1 MSVFYRKYQ
10 NKNRQSVAYGK
21 WFARAVT
28 IGKTIN
34 IDELAKHMSEH
45 NTPYS
50 KGAIKGVLTDMIG
63 CVRELML
70 EGKAVK
76 LEGLAIF
83 SAGIKTKKN
92 GAPTSAEFST
102 TKHIDSVYMRARAT
116 GEFTRQE
123 LTKAG
128 NVTELPKNYTDYHEE
143 DDEPQNPSGGSG
155 SQSGSGTGSVTP
167 SGNGSSQSG
176 GDNGGSQNGGNSDSG
191 NTNGGSQS
199 GNSGSGSNT
208 GDSTGGNTSGDG
220 QQSTYNLTI
229 ARSGSGTSTVTD
241 DSENVITGQRSF
253 APGTNLN
260 IEIVPA
266 EGQVPTATING
277 SSIELTENDG
287 TYTGSFQMPAQVSV
301 LELNSGSNGGDDYDP
316 HNPIDSGN

>member
-92 GAPTSAEFST
+92 GAPTSADFST

-143 DDEPQNPSGGSG
+143 DEDNEPQNPSGGSG
-155 SQSGSGTGSVTP
+155 SQNSGSQSQGGSQNNGSDNGSVN
-167 SGNGSSQSG
+167 SGNGS
-176 GDNGGSQNGGNSDSG
+176 
-191 NTNGGSQS
+191 
-199 GNSGSGSNT
+199 
-208 GDSTGGNTSGDG
+208 
-220 QQSTYNLTI
+220 
-229 ARSGSGTSTVTD
+229 
-241 DSENVITGQRSF
+241 
-253 APGTNLN
+253 
-260 IEIVPA
+260 
-266 EGQVPTATING
+266 G
-277 SSIELTENDG
+277 SS
-287 TYTGSFQMPAQVSV
+287 V
-301 LELNSGSNGGDDYDP
+301 
-316 HNPIDSGN
+316 

>member
-128 NVTELPKNYTDYHEE
+128 NVTELPKNFTDYKEDE
-143 DDEPQNPSGGSG
+143 DDESTEGGGSQSSGSQTGGGSQSGGSDNSG
-155 SQSGSGTGSVTP
+155 SQSGDNTQTGDNTG
-167 SGNGSSQSG
+167 GNSQSG
-176 GDNGGSQNGGNSDSG
+176 DNQGGGGNSSITPG
-191 NTNGGSQS
+191 E
-199 GNSGSGSNT
+199 
-208 GDSTGGNTSGDG
+208 GD
-220 QQSTYNLTI
+220 
-229 ARSGSGTSTVTD
+229 
-241 DSENVITGQRSF
+241 
-253 APGTNLN
+253 
-260 IEIVPA
+260 
-266 EGQVPTATING
+266 
-277 SSIELTENDG
+277 
-287 TYTGSFQMPAQVSV
+287 
-301 LELNSGSNGGDDYDP
+301 
-316 HNPIDSGN
+316 

>member
-70 EGKAVK
+70 EGKAVQ

-128 NVTELPKNYTDYHEE
+128 NVTELPKNFTDYHEE
-143 DDEPQNPSGGSG
+143 DDEPQNPSGGST
-155 SQSGSGTGSVTP
+155 SGGNTGG
-167 SGNGSSQSG
+167 GNTGSG
-176 GDNGGSQNGGNSDSG
+176 GDNGG
-191 NTNGGSQS
+191 
-199 GNSGSGSNT
+199 
-208 GDSTGGNTSGDG
+208 GDG
-220 QQSTYNLTI
+220 
-229 ARSGSGTSTVTD
+229 D
-241 DSENVITGQRSF
+241 DDLDKG
-253 APGTNLN
+253 
-260 IEIVPA
+260 
-266 EGQVPTATING
+266 
-277 SSIELTENDG
+277 
-287 TYTGSFQMPAQVSV
+287 
-301 LELNSGSNGGDDYDP
+301 
-316 HNPIDSGN
+316 

>member
-63 CVRELML
+63 CIRELML

-92 GAPTSAEFST
+92 GAPTSADFST
-102 TKHIDSVYMRARAT
+102 TKHIASVYMRARAT

-128 NVTELPKNYTDYHEE
+128 NVTELPKNFTDYHEE
-143 DDEPQNPSGGSG
+143 DDEPQNPSGGSTSG
-155 SQSGSGTGSVTP
+155 GNTGGGNTGSGNTG
-167 SGNGSSQSG
+167 SG
-176 GDNGGSQNGGNSDSG
+176 GDNGG
-191 NTNGGSQS
+191 
-199 GNSGSGSNT
+199 
-208 GDSTGGNTSGDG
+208 GDG
-220 QQSTYNLTI
+220 
-229 ARSGSGTSTVTD
+229 D
-241 DSENVITGQRSF
+241 DDLDKG
-253 APGTNLN
+253 
-260 IEIVPA
+260 
-266 EGQVPTATING
+266 
-277 SSIELTENDG
+277 
-287 TYTGSFQMPAQVSV
+287 
-301 LELNSGSNGGDDYDP
+301 
-316 HNPIDSGN
+316 

>member
-10 NKNRQSVAYGK
+10 NKNQYSAAYGK

-128 NVTELPKNYTDYHEE
+128 NVTELPKNFTDYHEE

-176 GDNGGSQNGGNSDSG
+176 GDNGGSQNGGNQTASVAAPTIGGDAVFDGSTIVTMSG
-191 NTNGGSQS
+191 PEGAEIHYTTNGV
-199 GNSGSGSNT
+199 NPT
-208 GDSTGGNTSGDG
+208 AESTLYAEPFSL
-220 QQSTYNLTI
+220 SH
-229 ARSGSGTSTVTD
+229 TSTVKAIAIKNGVSSAVTTKYFT
-241 DSENVITGQRSF
+241 ERSDW
-253 APGTNLN
+253 
-260 IEIVPA
+260 
-266 EGQVPTATING
+266 EGDMN
-277 SSIELTENDG
+277 
-287 TYTGSFQMPAQVSV
+287 
-301 LELNSGSNGGDDYDP
+301 
-316 HNPIDSGN
+316 

>member
-10 NKNRQSVAYGK
+10 NKNPKSVAFNK

-92 GAPTSAEFST
+92 GAPTSADFST

-128 NVTELPKNYTDYHEE
+128 NVTELPKNFTDYHEE
-143 DDEPQNPSGGSG
+143 DDEPQNGGS
-155 SQSGSGTGSVTP
+155 T
-167 SGNGSSQSG
+167 
-176 GDNGGSQNGGNSDSG
+176 GDNTGGGSQNSGSTGDNTGGGSTTGDNGDRDPDGGTNSD
-191 NTNGGSQS
+191 
-199 GNSGSGSNT
+199 
-208 GDSTGGNTSGDG
+208 
-220 QQSTYNLTI
+220 
-229 ARSGSGTSTVTD
+229 
-241 DSENVITGQRSF
+241 E
-253 APGTNLN
+253 
-260 IEIVPA
+260 
-266 EGQVPTATING
+266 
-277 SSIELTENDG
+277 
-287 TYTGSFQMPAQVSV
+287 
-301 LELNSGSNGGDDYDP
+301 
-316 HNPIDSGN
+316 

>member
-10 NKNRQSVAYGK
+10 NKNSHSVSYGK

-28 IGKTIN
+28 LGKTIN
-34 IDELAKHMSEH
+34 VDELAKHMSEH

-63 CVRELML
+63 CIRELML

-76 LEGLAIF
+76 LDGLAIF
-83 SAGIKTKKN
+83 SAGIKTKKK
-92 GAPTSAEFST
+92 GAPTSEDFST

-128 NVTELPKNYTDYHEE
+128 NVTELPKNFTDYHEE

-155 SQSGSGTGSVTP
+155 SQ
-167 SGNGSSQSG
+167 
-176 GDNGGSQNGGNSDSG
+176 NGGGSDSG
-191 NTNGGSQS
+191 STSGGSQS
-199 GNSGSGSNT
+199 
-208 GDSTGGNTSGDG
+208 DNTSGDG
-220 QQSTYNLTI
+220 QQTSYDLTI
-229 ARSGSGTSTVTD
+229 TRSGSGTSTVKD

-301 LELNSGSNGGDDYDP
+301 LKLNSGSNGGDDYDP
-316 HNPIDSGN
+316 NNP

>member
-10 NKNRQSVAYGK
+10 NKNPHGSSYGK

-28 IGKTIN
+28 IGKTVN
-34 IDELAKHMSEH
+34 VDELARHMSEH

-63 CVRELML
+63 CIRELML
-70 EGKAVK
+70 EGKSVK
-76 LEGLAIF
+76 LDGLAIF

-128 NVTELPKNYTDYHEE
+128 NVTELPKNFTDYHED
-143 DDEPQNPSGGSG
+143 DDEPLNPSGGSG
-155 SQSGSGTGSVTP
+155 SQNSGSQ
-167 SGNGSSQSG
+167 SQ
-176 GDNGGSQNGGNSDSG
+176 GGSQNGGNSDSG
-191 NTNGGSQS
+191 NT
-199 GNSGSGSNT
+199 
-208 GDSTGGNTSGDG
+208 SGDG
-220 QQSTYNLTI
+220 QQTTYNLTI
-229 ARSGSGTSTVTD
+229 AHSGSGTSTVTD

-253 APGTNLN
+253 APGSNLN

-287 TYTGSFQMPAQVSV
+287 TYAGSFQMPAQASV
-301 LELNSGSNGGDDYDP
+301 LVLNSGSNGGDGGDGLTND
-316 HNPIDSGN
+316 

>member
-10 NKNRQSVAYGK
+10 NKNQYSAAYGK

-63 CVRELML
+63 CIRELML

-143 DDEPQNPSGGSG
+143 DEDEPQNPSGGSG
-155 SQSGSGTGSVTP
+155 SQNSGSQ
-167 SGNGSSQSG
+167 SQ
-176 GDNGGSQNGGNSDSG
+176 GGSQNGGNSDSG
-191 NTNGGSQS
+191 NTSGGSQS
-199 GNSGSGSNT
+199 GNSSSGSNT
-208 GDSTGGNTSGDG
+208 GGSTSGNTSGDG
-220 QQSTYNLTI
+220 QQTTYNLTI

-241 DSENVITGQRSF
+241 DSENVITGQRRF

-266 EGQVPTATING
+266 EGQIPTARLNYNPV
-277 SSIELTENDG
+277 ELTENDG
-287 TYTGSFQMPAQVSV
+287 TYVGSFQMPAQGSV
-301 LELNSGSNGGDDYDP
+301 LELNSGSNGSSGDDDYS
-316 HNPIDSGN
+316 PINDD

>member
-116 GEFTRQE
+116 GEFTRAE

-128 NVTELPKNYTDYHEE
+128 NVTELPKNFTDYHEE

-155 SQSGSGTGSVTP
+155 SQ
-167 SGNGSSQSG
+167 
-176 GDNGGSQNGGNSDSG
+176 NGGGGSDSDS
-191 NTNGGSQS
+191 TSGGSQS
-199 GNSGSGSNT
+199 GNSGSGSGSNT
-208 GDSTGGNTSGDG
+208 GGSTSGNTSGDG
-220 QQSTYNLTI
+220 QQTTYNLTI

-241 DSENVITGQRSF
+241 DSENVITGQRRF

-266 EGQVPTATING
+266 EGQIPTARLNYNPV
-277 SSIELTENDG
+277 ELTENDG
-287 TYTGSFQMPAQVSV
+287 TYVGSFQMPAQGSV
-301 LELNSGSNGGDDYDP
+301 LELNSGSNGSSGDDDYS
-316 HNPIDSGN
+316 PINDD

>member
-10 NKNRQSVAYGK
+10 NKNRQSVVYGK

-28 IGKTIN
+28 IGKTIDL
-34 IDELAKHMSEH
+34 DELAKHMSEH

-116 GEFTRQE
+116 GEFTRAE

-128 NVTELPKNYTDYHEE
+128 NVTELPKNYTDYQEG
-143 DDEPQNPSGGSG
+143 DEPQNPNGGNG
-155 SQSGSGTGSVTP
+155 SQQSGSGNTG
-167 SGNGSSQSG
+167 G
-176 GDNGGSQNGGNSDSG
+176 GDNGGSGNGVD
-191 NTNGGSQS
+191 
-199 GNSGSGSNT
+199 
-208 GDSTGGNTSGDG
+208 
-220 QQSTYNLTI
+220 
-229 ARSGSGTSTVTD
+229 
-241 DSENVITGQRSF
+241 
-253 APGTNLN
+253 
-260 IEIVPA
+260 
-266 EGQVPTATING
+266 
-277 SSIELTENDG
+277 
-287 TYTGSFQMPAQVSV
+287 
-301 LELNSGSNGGDDYDP
+301 
-316 HNPIDSGN
+316 

>member
-10 NKNRQSVAYGK
+10 NKNSKSVAYGK

-128 NVTELPKNYTDYHEE
+128 NVTELPKNFTDYEE
-143 DDEPQNPSGGSG
+143 GEDGEPQDTGGNAGGTSPSTSDDGGGSN
-155 SQSGSGTGSVTP
+155 TG
-167 SGNGSSQSG
+167 
-176 GDNGGSQNGGNSDSG
+176 
-191 NTNGGSQS
+191 
-199 GNSGSGSNT
+199 GSGSNT
-208 GDSTGGNTSGDG
+208 GGGSTDPAPTPDPD
-220 QQSTYNLTI
+220 
-229 ARSGSGTSTVTD
+229 SGS
-241 DSENVITGQRSF
+241 DSDE
-253 APGTNLN
+253 
-260 IEIVPA
+260 
-266 EGQVPTATING
+266 
-277 SSIELTENDG
+277 
-287 TYTGSFQMPAQVSV
+287 
-301 LELNSGSNGGDDYDP
+301 
-316 HNPIDSGN
+316 

>member
-10 NKNRQSVAYGK
+10 NKNKQSVVYGK

-28 IGKTIN
+28 VGKTV
-34 IDELAKHMSEH
+34 DLDGLAKHMSEH

-92 GAPTSAEFST
+92 GADSSADFST

-128 NVTELPKNYTDYHEE
+128 NVTELPKNYTDYEE
-143 DDEPQNPSGGSG
+143 
-155 SQSGSGTGSVTP
+155 
-167 SGNGSSQSG
+167 
-176 GDNGGSQNGGNSDSG
+176 
-191 NTNGGSQS
+191 
-199 GNSGSGSNT
+199 
-208 GDSTGGNTSGDG
+208 
-220 QQSTYNLTI
+220 
-229 ARSGSGTSTVTD
+229 
-241 DSENVITGQRSF
+241 
-253 APGTNLN
+253 
-260 IEIVPA
+260 
-266 EGQVPTATING
+266 
-277 SSIELTENDG
+277 
-287 TYTGSFQMPAQVSV
+287 
-301 LELNSGSNGGDDYDP
+301 SGSNGNGDVVDQP
-316 HNPIDSGN
+316 SNGGGQTVPSGDVPGAGD

>member
-10 NKNRQSVAYGK
+10 NKNPKSVAFNK

-92 GAPTSAEFST
+92 GAPTSADFST

-128 NVTELPKNYTDYHEE
+128 NVTELPKNFTDYHED
-143 DDEPQNPSGGSG
+143 DDEPQNGGSTGSNTGSG
-155 SQSGSGTGSVTP
+155 SQNSGSTGDNT
-167 SGNGSSQSG
+167 GGGSTT
-176 GDNGGSQNGGNSDSG
+176 GDNGDRDPDGGTNSD
-191 NTNGGSQS
+191 
-199 GNSGSGSNT
+199 
-208 GDSTGGNTSGDG
+208 
-220 QQSTYNLTI
+220 
-229 ARSGSGTSTVTD
+229 
-241 DSENVITGQRSF
+241 E
-253 APGTNLN
+253 
-260 IEIVPA
+260 
-266 EGQVPTATING
+266 
-277 SSIELTENDG
+277 
-287 TYTGSFQMPAQVSV
+287 
-301 LELNSGSNGGDDYDP
+301 
-316 HNPIDSGN
+316 

>member
-10 NKNRQSVAYGK
+10 NKNPKSVAYGK

-92 GAPTSAEFST
+92 GAPTSADFST

-128 NVTELPKNYTDYHEE
+128 NVTELPKNFTDYHEE
-143 DDEPQNPSGGSG
+143 DDEPQTGGS
-155 SQSGSGTGSVTP
+155 T
-167 SGNGSSQSG
+167 
-176 GDNGGSQNGGNSDSG
+176 GDNTGGGSQNGGSTSDNTGGDNTTGDNGDRDPDGGTNSD
-191 NTNGGSQS
+191 
-199 GNSGSGSNT
+199 
-208 GDSTGGNTSGDG
+208 
-220 QQSTYNLTI
+220 
-229 ARSGSGTSTVTD
+229 
-241 DSENVITGQRSF
+241 E
-253 APGTNLN
+253 
-260 IEIVPA
+260 
-266 EGQVPTATING
+266 
-277 SSIELTENDG
+277 
-287 TYTGSFQMPAQVSV
+287 
-301 LELNSGSNGGDDYDP
+301 
-316 HNPIDSGN
+316 

>member
-143 DDEPQNPSGGSG
+143 DEDEPQNPSGGSG
-155 SQSGSGTGSVTP
+155 SQNSGSQ
-167 SGNGSSQSG
+167 SQ
-176 GDNGGSQNGGNSDSG
+176 GGSQNGGNSDSG
-191 NTNGGSQS
+191 NTSGGSQS

-229 ARSGSGTSTVTD
+229 ARSGSGTATVTD
-241 DSENVITGQRSF
+241 DSENVITGQRRF

-266 EGQVPTATING
+266 EGQIPTARLNYNP
-277 SSIELTENDG
+277 IELTENDG
-287 TYTGSFQMPAQVSV
+287 TYTGSFQMPAQGSV
-301 LELNSGSNGGDDYDP
+301 LELNSGSNGSSSGDDWFDTG
-316 HNPIDSGN
+316 D

>member
-10 NKNRQSVAYGK
+10 NKNPKSVAFNK

-92 GAPTSAEFST
+92 GAPTSADFST

-128 NVTELPKNYTDYHEE
+128 NVTELPKNFTDYHEE
-143 DDEPQNPSGGSG
+143 DDEPQNGGSTGDNTGSG
-155 SQSGSGTGSVTP
+155 SQ
-167 SGNGSSQSG
+167 
-176 GDNGGSQNGGNSDSG
+176 
-191 NTNGGSQS
+191 
-199 GNSGSGSNT
+199 NSGSTGSNT
-208 GDSTGGNTSGDG
+208 GSNTGGSTTGDNG
-220 QQSTYNLTI
+220 D
-229 ARSGSGTSTVTD
+229 RDPDG
-241 DSENVITGQRSF
+241 
-253 APGTNLN
+253 GTNSD
-260 IEIVPA
+260 E
-266 EGQVPTATING
+266 
-277 SSIELTENDG
+277 
-287 TYTGSFQMPAQVSV
+287 
-301 LELNSGSNGGDDYDP
+301 
-316 HNPIDSGN
+316 

>member
-28 IGKTIN
+28 IGKTVN
-34 IDELAKHMSEH
+34 VDELARHMSEH

-63 CVRELML
+63 CIRELML

-128 NVTELPKNYTDYHEE
+128 NVTELPKNFTDYHEE
-143 DDEPQNPSGGSG
+143 DDEPQNGGS
-155 SQSGSGTGSVTP
+155 T
-167 SGNGSSQSG
+167 
-176 GDNGGSQNGGNSDSG
+176 GDNTGGGSQNSGSTGDNTGGGSTTGDNGDRDPDGGTNSD
-191 NTNGGSQS
+191 
-199 GNSGSGSNT
+199 
-208 GDSTGGNTSGDG
+208 
-220 QQSTYNLTI
+220 
-229 ARSGSGTSTVTD
+229 
-241 DSENVITGQRSF
+241 E
-253 APGTNLN
+253 
-260 IEIVPA
+260 
-266 EGQVPTATING
+266 
-277 SSIELTENDG
+277 
-287 TYTGSFQMPAQVSV
+287 
-301 LELNSGSNGGDDYDP
+301 
-316 HNPIDSGN
+316 

>member
-1 MSVFYRKYQ
+1 M
-10 NKNRQSVAYGK
+10 
-21 WFARAVT
+21 
-28 IGKTIN
+28 
-34 IDELAKHMSEH
+34 
-45 NTPYS
+45 
-50 KGAIKGVLTDMIG
+50 
-63 CVRELML
+63 
-70 EGKAVK
+70 K

-102 TKHIDSVYMRARAT
+102 TKHIDSVYMRARAP

-128 NVTELPKNYTDYHEE
+128 NVTELPKNFTDYHEE

-155 SQSGSGTGSVTP
+155 SQNSGSQ
-167 SGNGSSQSG
+167 SQ
-176 GDNGGSQNGGNSDSG
+176 GGSQNGGNSDSG
-191 NTNGGSQS
+191 NTSGGSQS
-199 GNSGSGSNT
+199 GNSGSGSGSNT

-241 DSENVITGQRSF
+241 DSENVITGQRRF

-266 EGQVPTATING
+266 EGQIPTARLNYNP
-277 SSIELTENDG
+277 IELTENDG
-287 TYTGSFQMPAQVSV
+287 TYTGSFQMPAQGSV
-301 LELNSGSNGGDDYDP
+301 LELNSGSNGSSSGDDWFDTG
-316 HNPIDSGN
+316 D

>member
-10 NKNRQSVAYGK
+10 NKNPKSVAFNK

-28 IGKTIN
+28 IGKTMN
-34 IDELAKHMSEH
+34 VDDLAKHMSEH

-92 GAPTSAEFST
+92 GAPTSADFST

-128 NVTELPKNYTDYHEE
+128 NVTELPKNFTDYHEE
-143 DDEPQNPSGGSG
+143 DDEPQNGASTGDN
-155 SQSGSGTGSVTP
+155 TGS
-167 SGNGSSQSG
+167 
-176 GDNGGSQNGGNSDSG
+176 GSQNGGSTGDNTGGGSTTGDNGDHDPDGGTNSD
-191 NTNGGSQS
+191 
-199 GNSGSGSNT
+199 
-208 GDSTGGNTSGDG
+208 
-220 QQSTYNLTI
+220 
-229 ARSGSGTSTVTD
+229 
-241 DSENVITGQRSF
+241 E
-253 APGTNLN
+253 
-260 IEIVPA
+260 
-266 EGQVPTATING
+266 
-277 SSIELTENDG
+277 
-287 TYTGSFQMPAQVSV
+287 
-301 LELNSGSNGGDDYDP
+301 
-316 HNPIDSGN
+316 

>member
-10 NKNRQSVAYGK
+10 NKNTKSTAYGK

-34 IDELAKHMSEH
+34 VDELAKHMSEH

-63 CVRELML
+63 CIRELML

-102 TKHIDSVYMRARAT
+102 TKHIDSVYLRARAT
-116 GEFTRQE
+116 GEFTRAE

-128 NVTELPKNYTDYHEE
+128 NVTELPKNFTDYHEE
-143 DDEPQNPSGGSG
+143 DEDGDTQNPSGGSG
-155 SQSGSGTGSVTP
+155 SSQGTDPQGGDSQGSSQGSDP
-167 SGNGSSQSG
+167 QGSGNG
-176 GDNGGSQNGGNSDSG
+176 N
-191 NTNGGSQS
+191 
-199 GNSGSGSNT
+199 
-208 GDSTGGNTSGDG
+208 GDG
-220 QQSTYNLTI
+220 
-229 ARSGSGTSTVTD
+229 D
-241 DSENVITGQRSF
+241 
-253 APGTNLN
+253 
-260 IEIVPA
+260 
-266 EGQVPTATING
+266 
-277 SSIELTENDG
+277 
-287 TYTGSFQMPAQVSV
+287 
-301 LELNSGSNGGDDYDP
+301 GDDY
-316 HNPIDSGN
+316 NPIDSGN

>member
-10 NKNRQSVAYGK
+10 NKNPKSVAFNK

-92 GAPTSAEFST
+92 GAPTSADFST

-128 NVTELPKNYTDYHEE
+128 NVTELPKNFTDYHEE
-143 DDEPQNPSGGSG
+143 DDEPQNGGSTGSNTGGNTGGNTGSG
-155 SQSGSGTGSVTP
+155 SQNSGSTGDNT
-167 SGNGSSQSG
+167 GGGGST
-176 GDNGGSQNGGNSDSG
+176 GDNGDRDPDGGTNSD
-191 NTNGGSQS
+191 
-199 GNSGSGSNT
+199 
-208 GDSTGGNTSGDG
+208 
-220 QQSTYNLTI
+220 
-229 ARSGSGTSTVTD
+229 
-241 DSENVITGQRSF
+241 E
-253 APGTNLN
+253 
-260 IEIVPA
+260 
-266 EGQVPTATING
+266 
-277 SSIELTENDG
+277 
-287 TYTGSFQMPAQVSV
+287 
-301 LELNSGSNGGDDYDP
+301 
-316 HNPIDSGN
+316 

>member
-10 NKNRQSVAYGK
+10 NKNSHNVSYGK

-28 IGKTIN
+28 LGKTIN
-34 IDELAKHMSEH
+34 VDELAKHMSEH

-63 CVRELML
+63 CIRELML

-76 LEGLAIF
+76 LDGLAIF
-83 SAGIKTKKN
+83 SAGIKTKKK
-92 GAPTSAEFST
+92 GAPTSEDFST

-128 NVTELPKNYTDYHEE
+128 NVTELPKNFTDYHEE
-143 DDEPQNPSGGSG
+143 DDEPQNPSGSSG
-155 SQSGSGTGSVTP
+155 SQSG
-167 SGNGSSQSG
+167 G
-176 GDNGGSQNGGNSDSG
+176 GSDSG
-191 NTNGGSQS
+191 STSGGSQS
-199 GNSGSGSNT
+199 
-208 GDSTGGNTSGDG
+208 GNTSGDG
-220 QQSTYNLTI
+220 QQTSYNLTI
-229 ARSGSGTSTVTD
+229 TRSGSGTSTVKD